1 MSDLTLVIGS
11 RNLSSW
17 SVRPWLVLRHV
28 GVPFREV
35 VIALDRPDTEARIR
49 ALSPAAKVPVLLDG
63 DLTIWDS
70 LAITEYLA
78 ERFPEAGVWPADR
91 RLRAEARSLCA
102 EMHSGFATL
111 RAQLPMACRDT
122 RPTPPVDDDLAA
134 DIERVVAI
142 WSDLRER
149 HAAAGDFLFG
159 AFSAADA
166 FFAPVVSRFRSYG
179 VPVHGAAATY
189 AEAVWRLPAMQD
201 WLAGAVAEG

>member
-17 SVRPWLVLRHV
+17 SLRPWLVLRHV

-35 VIALDRPDTEARIR
+35 VIALDQPNTHARIR
-49 ALSPAAKVPVLLDG
+49 ALSPAAKVPLLLDG
-63 DLTIWDS
+63 DLTVWDS

-78 ERFPEAGVWPADR
+78 ERFPQAGVWPVDR
-91 RLRAEARSLCA
+91 RQRAEARSLCA
-102 EMHSGFATL
+102 EMHAGFAAL
-111 RAQLPMACRDT
+111 RAQLPMAFCHT
-122 RPTPPVDDDLAA
+122 RPMPPADEDLAA
-134 DIERVVAI
+134 DIERIVAI
-142 WSDLRER
+142 WSGLRDR

-179 VPVHGAAATY
+179 VPVRGAAAAY
-189 AEAVWRLPAMQD
+189 AETVWRLPAMQD
-201 WLAGAVAEG
+201 WLAGAIAER

>member
-17 SVRPWLVLRHV
+17 SLRPWLVLRHV

-35 VIALDRPDTEARIR
+35 VIALDQPDTEGRIR
-49 ALSPAAKVPVLLDG
+49 VHSPTAKVPVLVDG
-63 DLTIWDS
+63 DLAVWDS

-78 ERFPEAGVWPADR
+78 ERFPEAGVWPANR
-91 RLRAEARSLCA
+91 RQRAEARSLCA

-122 RPTPPVDDDLAA
+122 RPTPPADEDLTA
-134 DIERVVAI
+134 DVERIVAI
-142 WSDLRER
+142 WSGLRER

-159 AFSAADA
+159 PFSAADA
-166 FFAPVVSRFRSYG
+166 FFAPVVSRFRTYG
-179 VPVHGAAATY
+179 VPVNGAVAAY
-189 AEAVWRLPAMQD
+189 AEAIWTLPAMQD
-201 WLAGAVAEG
+201 WLAGAVAER